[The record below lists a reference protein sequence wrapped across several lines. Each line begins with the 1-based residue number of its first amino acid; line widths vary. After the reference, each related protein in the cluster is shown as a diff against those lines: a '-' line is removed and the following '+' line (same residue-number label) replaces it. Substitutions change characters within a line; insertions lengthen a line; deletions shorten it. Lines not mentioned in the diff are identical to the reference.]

1 MKNKIISIIFI
12 ILLITS
18 CRKSRDIT
26 GGDNNGVNNGG
37 NNAGNN
43 GGGNNGN
50 FRFTKDNFETPQTN
64 TEAAKKFLVKF
75 QEMKQKYSKG
85 ELMAYYRNIKGGY
98 TSHSGYKKYY
108 FDSEANIT
116 NIYINRSGNKAT
128 NCQFWG
134 MLPDDNQIAC
144 YYYKKSDGKIEV
156 LNSLMYENGLIKD
169 KVSIW
174 NKDGGGSY
182 RNEGLAKKSRDAVL
196 KSTNTNSTYDNTKL
210 KPSQTNTEDA
220 NKWKEQ
226 MTNKT
231 FYGEIIFY
239 KATFNFDNI
248 GNLTIKYTKN
258 NTTEIND
265 ICTFWG
271 ATNFNGNLYGL
282 YYIYDKLNMYY
293 KAIDISTNCKYSENS
308 FSTKNIIFEGGK
320 EYKYDYTGTNTST
333 TTDAND
339 IWKSKV
345 AGKIIEEKEVENTY
359 TFSDNGDISVR
370 TRDNKIY
377 ILKFWG
383 AESPINGIY
392 YVEVN
397 LQDIFGNIAP
407 NEKTYFYYG
416 YKFDENIGFRS
427 YLPELIEYWQHHLYY
442 CDTFTNW
449 YKKNFDKKGN
459 SRGKI
464 DWANMPL
471 QTTKN
476 IAFWNPQENIL
487 LFEKQK

>member
-26 GGDNNGVNNGG
+26 GDNNGVNNGG

-50 FRFTKDNFETPQTN
+50 FRFTKDNYEPPQTN
-64 TEAAKKFLVKF
+64 TKAAREFLENFKK
-75 QEMKQKYSKG
+75 MKEKYSKA
-85 ELMAYYRNIKGGY
+85 ELMAYYRNMKKFDF

-108 FDSEANIT
+108 FDNNANIT

-134 MLPDDNQIAC
+134 MLPENPQIAC
-144 YYYKKSDGKIEV
+144 YYYKKIDGTFEV
-156 LNSLMYENGLIKD
+156 LNSLMYEGKLIED
-169 KVSIW
+169 KISIW
-174 NKDGGGSY
+174 HKDGSIS

-231 FYGEIIFY
+231 FYGEIPFY
-239 KATFNFDNI
+239 DATFNFDNI

-271 ATNFNGNLYGL
+271 ATNCNGDLYGL
-282 YYIYDKLNMYY
+282 YYIYDKVNMHYEV
-293 KAIDISTNCKYSENS
+293 IDISTNCKCNNGP
-308 FSTKNIIFEGGK
+308 FFTKDIIFEEGK
-320 EYKYDYTGTNTST
+320 IYEYDYTGTNTST
-333 TTDAND
+333 TTDANN
-339 IWKSKV
+339 IWKKKV

-359 TFSDNGDISVR
+359 TFSDNGDISVK
-370 TRDNKIY
+370 TSKGKY
-377 ILKFWG
+377 YTLHFWG
-383 AESPINGIY
+383 ATNYYNDLCGIY
-392 YVEVN
+392 YIKLN
-397 LQDIFGNIAP
+397 LRDIFGNAAP
-407 NEKTYFYYG
+407 NESTYFYYG
-416 YKFDENIGFRS
+416 YRFDEYEGYKG
-427 YLPELIEYWQHHLYY
+427 YLPELREFWQDRYY
-442 CDTFTNW
+442 LKEIANW
-449 YKKNFDKKGN
+449 YEKYFDKSGN
-459 SRGKI
+459 PKRTI
-464 DWANMPL
+464 DWASM
-471 QTTKN
+471 
-476 IAFWNPQENIL
+476 IIQESRYISFGNTQETML
-487 LFEKQK
+487 LFEK